1 MRINIC
7 FHGIGAGEEREPGG
21 ANYWISRE
29 LFLGVLDEL
38 RGRPDVRISFD
49 DGNSSDI
56 DVGLPALLERG
67 MQATFFPLAGRLEE
81 AASLGPDDLRS
92 LRSAGMGVGT
102 HGWAHVPWRNLS
114 PAEQGLYEQVTEY
127 VRREMNRAERLD
139 GRRGNQV
146 GFALTVLQRRL
157 ASSPAAIHR
166 SLERRRLRLEARR
179 QEMLSDHALP
189 PVSAGPVP
197 SVPVED
203 IMGTLDELVRVNA
216 DRFAALVSE
225 WRMAHPARF

>member
-29 LFLGVLDEL
+29 LFLAVLDEL

-114 PAEQGLYEQVTEY
+114 PAEQHREFVEAREILAEASGGPIEEAALPLGRYDRASLARLREHGYRTVFTSDRYPTRATTWLQPRYSVTARDTVAS
-127 VRREMNRAERLD
+127 VRHMVDHRPGPADLRA
-139 GRRGNQV
+139 
-146 GFALTVLQRRL
+146 F
-157 ASSPAAIHR
+157 ASS
-166 SLERRRLRLEARR
+166 SYKRRR
-179 QEMLSDHALP
+179 
-189 PVSAGPVP
+189 
-197 SVPVED
+197 
-203 IMGTLDELVRVNA
+203 
-216 DRFAALVSE
+216 
-225 WRMAHPARF
+225 